1 MHCSQLCN
9 IGKLQYIR
17 IHFANSNFYFYSDR
31 QFENKKVWPVFF
43 MNGWYSTN
51 NNILITWNLSPH
63 SVAGVLFDC
72 LNQECLLSLSLL
84 LTAVGTAAA
93 PWSTNYI
100 VLMSLFA
107 CQGVSM
113 GFLDTGQYSLSWIIR
128 YYFTLVVTNVTQN
141 L

>member
-1 MHCSQLCN
+1 MVLYKQ
-9 IGKLQYIR
+9 
-17 IHFANSNFYFYSDR
+17 R
-31 QFENKKVWPVFF
+31 QNYYLKFIIFF
-43 MNGWYSTN
+43 VT
-51 NNILITWNLSPH
+51 
-63 SVAGVLFDC
+63 GVLFDC

-113 GFLDTGQYSLSWIIR
+113 GFLDTGQYSLS
-128 YYFTLVVTNVTQN
+128 
-141 L
+141 